1 MSTVVNDLMVS
12 LSLDFDCV
20 IVHFQ
25 TVTISIGTTLYA
37 PNYQELMD

>member
-1 MSTVVNDLMVS
+1 MSTIGNDLMCN
-12 LSLDFDCV
+12 LFLDFDCV

-25 TVTISIGTTLYA
+25 TVTISIGTTLYV